1 MIRKLIQTS
10 VVALGILGTNALAGD
25 GASFAAGGSFLLA
38 KPAFGQTGMGGGIH
52 FDLHHPIKGIN
63 GLEWGYRSFLANV
76 TMNEYVNT
84 DVSSGL
90 QNTTEDL
97 DREFFYAGLAI
108 GPRFKTEG
116 PLYFLG
122 TAGFLITANYAS
134 DKTYPAADN
143 VKDREVAS
151 GIGDLSL
158 GGEGSVGLGFRLAN
172 KMTVELSAVAM
183 GASSENAP
191 GIMMTIGPKLT
202 LGMSL

>member
-1 MIRKLIQTS
+1 MIRKMIQTS
-10 VVALGILGTNALAGD
+10 VIALGILGTNALAGD

-38 KPAFGQTGMGGGIH
+38 KPAFGQSGMGGGIH
-52 FDLHHPIKGIN
+52 FDLHHPIKGIS

-76 TMNEYVNT
+76 SMDEYVNT
-84 DVSSGL
+84 QAGDAGADSKK
-90 QNTTEDL
+90 DL

-116 PLYFLG
+116 PLYFMG

-134 DKTYPAADN
+134 DKTYGEDN
-143 VKDREVAS
+143 LNDREQSS

-172 KMTVELSAVAM
+172 KMTIELSAVAM